1 MSDDNEFDP
10 LSKTYDFTLVMV
22 KDYRDPIVEIIEQAR
37 KEEVFYDF
45 GNNRVYDLSQTSIDQ
60 VTSTDK
66 SES

>member
-1 MSDDNEFDP
+1 
-10 LSKTYDFTLVMV
+10 MV